1 MGKRTTKPGKKPEIQ
16 AISPNHPSPLPEP
29 ATTEPDPSE
38 AAAENAFRKVEAQ
51 LLAIPRERI
60 RTPKVNVRESAKVA
74 LGVHRLMSRPD
85 LLVRLQAQASIKE
98 FDILHY
104 ARLDQVCWAEFH
116 IHRQL
121 AMAQA
126 TASSAKLPADLVKEA
141 EEVRTRMRR
150 CVTYFLDDVPQV
162 VARLTAIASG
172 NGYDDLADDNL
183 ALAEIYQE
191 HRKALAV
198 DPKNYR
204 PGDEKRARQIG
215 TQIQELLATSDKAT
229 QVARWKD
236 LERRAWTLILE
247 DYEELS
253 WFGRLFYR
261 RDDPDS
267 KFPSLVTAVRAA
279 PSPTPQESP
288 EEDPPK
294 PEPGNP
300 TEGSPTT

>member
-1 MGKRTTKPGKKPEIQ
+1 MGKKTAKSSKKLETQKAPTH
-16 AISPNHPSPLPEP
+16 HPSPLPEP
-29 ATTEPDPSE
+29 ASTPPDPSE
-38 AAAENAFRKVEAQ
+38 AAAENAFRKVEPQ

-60 RTPKVNVRESAKVA
+60 RTPKVNVRECAKVA
-74 LGVHRLMSRPD
+74 LGVHRLMSRPK
-85 LLVRLQAQASIKE
+85 LLARLQAQASIKE
-98 FDILHY
+98 FDMLHH
-104 ARLDQVCWAEFH
+104 ARLDQVCWAEFY
-116 IHRQL
+116 INRQL

-126 TASSAKLPADLVKEA
+126 TASLAKLPAELVKEA
-141 EEVRTRMRR
+141 EELRTRMRR
-150 CVTYFLDDVPQV
+150 CVAYFLDDVPQV

-204 PGDEKRARQIG
+204 PSDEKRARQIG
-215 TQIQELLATSDKAT
+215 TQIQELLATGERAT

-247 DYEELS
+247 DYEELC

-261 RDDPDS
+261 HDDPDS

-279 PSPTPQESP
+279 PSSANREPLQ
-288 EEDPPK
+288 EDPPK
-294 PEPGNP
+294 PEPGNS
-300 TEGSPTT
+300 TEGNLTP

>member
-1 MGKRTTKPGKKPEIQ
+1 MGKKTTRPGKTPETQNIPINQ
-16 AISPNHPSPLPEP
+16 PSPPEP
-29 ATTEPDPSE
+29 ASTDPDPSE
-38 AAAENAFRKVEAQ
+38 AAAESAFRKVEAQ

-85 LLVRLQAQASIKE
+85 LLARLQAQASIKE
-98 FDILHY
+98 FDMLHH

-141 EEVRTRMRR
+141 EELRSRMRR
-150 CVTYFLDDVPQV
+150 CVAYFLDDVPQV
-162 VARLTAIASG
+162 AAHLTAISSG

-183 ALAEIYQE
+183 ALAEIYRE
-191 HRKALAV
+191 HRKALTV

-204 PGDEKRARQIG
+204 PSDEKRARQIG

-253 WFGRLFYR
+253 WFGRLFHR
-261 RDDPDS
+261 RDEPDS

-279 PSPTPQESP
+279 PSSTPQESP

-300 TEGSPTT
+300 TEGSTTT